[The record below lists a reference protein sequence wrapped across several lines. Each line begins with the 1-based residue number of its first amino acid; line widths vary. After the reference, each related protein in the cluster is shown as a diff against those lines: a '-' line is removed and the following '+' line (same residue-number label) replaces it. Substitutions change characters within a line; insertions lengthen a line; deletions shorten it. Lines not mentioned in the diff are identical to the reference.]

1 MTTPQPPQTEEASG
15 EEKNIVEWQID
26 STHPDLAGPLKTALR
41 EVVDPEI
48 GLEIVQLGLIR
59 DVEMKEDEAEV
70 TMILTTPFC
79 PYGPAMLEMT
89 RQKAESAL
97 EVDTTVNMGT
107 EVWDFSY
114 MEDGAGEDW
123 GLYY

>member
-1 MTTPQPPQTEEASG
+1 MTTPETEA
-15 EEKNIVEWQID
+15 KNIVIWELE
-26 STHPDLAGPLKTALR
+26 STHSELVEPLKTALR

-48 GLEIVQLGLIR
+48 GLEIIQLGLVRNAAVDDQQATI
-59 DVEMKEDEAEV
+59 

-89 RQKAESAL
+89 RQKAEKAL
-97 EVDTTVNMGT
+97 EMPTTIKMGT
-107 EVWDFSY
+107 EMWDFSY

>member
-1 MTTPQPPQTEEASG
+1 MTVPETET
-15 EEKNIVEWQID
+15 KNIVIWEMET
-26 STHPDLAGPLKTALR
+26 THPDLVDSLKTALR

-48 GLEIVQLGLIR
+48 GLEIIQLGLVRNVTVDGQQATI
-59 DVEMKEDEAEV
+59 

-89 RQKAESAL
+89 RQKAEKAL
-97 EVDTTVNMGT
+97 ELPTTIKMGT
-107 EVWDFSY
+107 EMWDFSY
-114 MEDGAGEDW
+114 MEDGVGNDW